1 MQKSPG
7 VIHFTQRALEEKA
20 GMSVM
25 GRTRSFTNDAVRPC
39 AVGYRSRAYDRIR
52 TESGRNI

>member
-1 MQKSPG
+1 MHAMQKSPG

-25 GRTRSFTNDAVRPC
+25 DRYYYFANDR
-39 AVGYRSRAYDRIR
+39 YREA
-52 TESGRNI
+52 